1 MQLFKQSFTFKVSNQ
16 LPVFKNIRVV
26 FRNDFR
32 LSIQLRIILLQFH
45 KKIEYE
51 FNFLL
56 NLHKSEMLA
65 TETA

>member
-51 FNFLL
+51 FNFSL